1 MGILKK
7 GEDKK
12 KLAFNNLMTAVSGM
26 NPNKIKHLT
35 EDDLNDPEPLSL
47 SEGREKKEEEVKES
61 SEPDKK
67 EDQEA
72 PARSEAE
79 EKKEQL
85 SSSKENE
92 KKEEEVKESSE
103 PDKKE
108 DQEAPAR
115 SEAEEKKEQLSSSK
129 ETQDVQSP
137 FSYENIIRKSNIE
150 DGQFTTFKLK
160 RETLDMLDAIARGSE
175 KNVSKSTIIH
185 NLVSTFLNENIERLK
200 MVASKKIKKDYLK

>member
-67 EDQEA
+67 EDQEV

-85 SSSKENE
+85 SSSKEN
-92 KKEEEVKESSE
+92 
-103 PDKKE
+103 
-108 DQEAPAR
+108 
-115 SEAEEKKEQLSSSK
+115 
-129 ETQDVQSP
+129 P
-137 FSYENIIRKSNIE
+137 FSYENIIRKSNTE
-150 DGQFTTFKLK
+150 DGKFSTFKLK

-185 NLVSTFLNENIERLK
+185 NLVSTFLNENLEKLK
-200 MVASKKIKKDYLK
+200 SVAAKKIKKDYLK

>member
-1 MGILKK
+1 MSKINNGAEKK
-7 GEDKK
+7 QLD
-12 KLAFNNLMTAVSGM
+12 FNNLMKAVSGL
-26 NPNKIKHLT
+26 NPNKMKHLT
-35 EDDLNDPEPLSL
+35 EEDLNDQ
-47 SEGREKKEEEVKES
+47 G
-61 SEPDKK
+61 
-67 EDQEA
+67 
-72 PARSEAE
+72 
-79 EKKEQL
+79 QL
-85 SSSKENE
+85 SSSKETE
-92 KKEEEVKESSE
+92 KKGEAVKDPSVHDATESKSAPTE
-103 PDKKE
+103 GQLSFSKE
-108 DQEAPAR
+108 T
-115 SEAEEKKEQLSSSK
+115 EKKGEAVEDPSVHDATEGKSAPTEGQLSSSK

>member
-1 MGILKK
+1 MSKINNGAEKK
-7 GEDKK
+7 QLD
-12 KLAFNNLMTAVSGM
+12 FNNLMKAVSGL
-26 NPNKIKHLT
+26 NPNKMKHLT
-35 EDDLNDPEPLSL
+35 EEDLNDQGQLSL
-47 SEGREKKEEEVKES
+47 SKETEKKGEAVKDS
-61 SEPDKK
+61 SVHDATEGKS
-67 EDQEA
+67 A
-72 PARSEAE
+72 PTEG
-79 EKKEQL
+79 
-85 SSSKENE
+85 
-92 KKEEEVKESSE
+92 
-103 PDKKE
+103 
-108 DQEAPAR
+108 
-115 SEAEEKKEQLSSSK
+115 QLSSSK

>member
-1 MGILKK
+1 MSKINNGAEKK
-7 GEDKK
+7 QLD
-12 KLAFNNLMTAVSGM
+12 FNNLMKAVSGL
-26 NPNKIKHLT
+26 NPNKMKHLT
-35 EDDLNDPEPLSL
+35 EEDLNDQGQLSL
-47 SEGREKKEEEVKES
+47 SKETEKKGEAVKDS
-61 SEPDKK
+61 SVHDATEGKSAPTEGQLSLSK
-67 EDQEA
+67 ET
-72 PARSEAE
+72 
-79 EKKEQL
+79 EKKGEAVKD
-85 SSSKENE
+85 SSVHDATEGKS
-92 KKEEEVKESSE
+92 
-103 PDKKE
+103 
-108 DQEAPAR
+108 APT
-115 SEAEEKKEQLSSSK
+115 EGQLSSSK

>member
-35 EDDLNDPEPLSL
+35 EDDLNDPEQLSL
-47 SEGREKKEEEVKES
+47 SEEREKKEEEVKES
-61 SEPDKK
+61 SVTEKK

-72 PARSEAE
+72 PARSAAE

-85 SSSKENE
+85 SSSKEN
-92 KKEEEVKESSE
+92 
-103 PDKKE
+103 
-108 DQEAPAR
+108 
-115 SEAEEKKEQLSSSK
+115 
-129 ETQDVQSP
+129 DVQNP
-137 FSYENIIRKSNIE
+137 FSYENIIRKSNTE
-150 DGQFTTFKLK
+150 DGKFSTFKLK

-185 NLVSTFLNENIERLK
+185 NLVSTFLNENLEKLK
-200 MVASKKIKKDYLK
+200 SVASKKIKKDYLK

>member
-1 MGILKK
+1 MSKINNGAEKK
-7 GEDKK
+7 QLD
-12 KLAFNNLMTAVSGM
+12 FNNLMKAVSGL
-26 NPNKIKHLT
+26 NPNKMKHLT
-35 EDDLNDPEPLSL
+35 EEDLQEQLSL
-47 SEGREKKEEEVKES
+47 SKESEKKEDEVKDS
-61 SEPDKK
+61 SVHDATEGKSAPTEGQLSLSK
-67 EDQEA
+67 ET
-72 PARSEAE
+72 
-79 EKKEQL
+79 EKKGEAVKD
-85 SSSKENE
+85 SSVHDATEGKS
-92 KKEEEVKESSE
+92 
-103 PDKKE
+103 
-108 DQEAPAR
+108 APT
-115 SEAEEKKEQLSSSK
+115 EGQLSSSK

>member
-47 SEGREKKEEEVKES
+47 SEGR
-61 SEPDKK
+61 
-67 EDQEA
+67 
-72 PARSEAE
+72 
-79 EKKEQL
+79 
-85 SSSKENE
+85 E